1 MPSEKRRRQD
11 EARLNKQFEQ
21 QVASKRT
28 QRNRGL
34 RNIVILLVVL
44 AVAGGL
50 YALVSGGSDKDE
62 KATTSR
68 STSTTAAGG
77 DIDVKY
83 PGGGAALTGATPCP
97 KVDGSS
103 ARTTQFAQ
111 APPTCIDPS
120 KTYTATLATSQGD
133 ITVDLDAEDA
143 PIAVN
148 NFVVLARYHFYDG
161 VPFHRIVPGF
171 VDQAGTPVSEQSAE
185 GQKTPGYTIK
195 DELPDPK
202 KVTVAAEAY
211 PEGTLAVA
219 NTGSPNTGSSQF
231 FIVIGS
237 GGQQLSLSYTPFGKV
252 TGGLDVA
259 KKINQYGDG
268 ATNGTPTKQI
278 TIDKVTITER

>member
-11 EARLNKQFEQ
+11 EARLTKQFEQ
-21 QVASKRT
+21 QAATKRD
-28 QRNRGL
+28 QRNRGF

-44 AVAGGL
+44 AVGGGI
-50 YALVSGGSDKDE
+50 YAVVSGGSDKKD
-62 KATTSR
+62 KASTSS

-77 DIDVKY
+77 DIEVKY
-83 PGGGAALTGATPCP
+83 PGEGAALTGGTPCP
-97 KVDGSS
+97 KADGTSD
-103 ARTTQFAQ
+103 RTTQFAQ
-111 APPTCIDPS
+111 APPTCIDAT
-120 KTYTATLATSQGD
+120 KTYTAKLATSEGD
-133 ITVDLDAEDA
+133 VTVQLDAQAA

-171 VDQAGTPVSEQSAE
+171 VDQAGAPVSEQSTE

-195 DELPDPK
+195 DELPDAT
-202 KVTVAAEAY
+202 KVKVAADAY

-231 FIVIGS
+231 FIVIGT

-259 KKINQYGDG
+259 KEINAHGDG

-278 TIDKVTITER
+278 TIKSVTITER